1 MMTSSQRAAA
11 LDVTRDRPASIPSTG
26 AAVRLAAED
35 WYFHSAVMLV
45 ANVVWGIGLVL
56 TYVASLAHPMAG
68 VVAAVL
74 LALPT
79 SGLFRVAASIVRGE
93 EGVAVRDA
101 FRWRR
106 NARLTLAVGVG
117 LVLLAVV
124 ASVDLSI
131 GLGSG
136 DLTGM
141 ALATF
146 AAWGAL
152 GALVVACCW
161 WPVASDPRRDDLGG
175 RAIIRIAC
183 MVAAAYPR
191 RLAAL
196 LLVVVV
202 VVALSSVLF
211 VALLTI
217 SMGFVALLLSRV
229 VLSMADVLTDQRP
242 LEVDSR

>member
-1 MMTSSQRAAA
+1 MTSSQPAVA
-11 LDVTRDRPASIPSTG
+11 LSVTGGRPVRSRRPARPSG
-26 AAVRLAAED
+26 LAAED

-45 ANVVWGIGLVL
+45 ANVAWGFGLVL
-56 TYVASLAHPMAG
+56 TYVAFLVHPVAG
-68 VVAAVL
+68 VAAAVL
-74 LALPT
+74 LSLPT
-79 SGLFRVAASIVRGE
+79 SGLFRVAAAIVRGE

-106 NARLTLAVGVG
+106 NARPTLAMGVG

-124 ASVDLSI
+124 ASVDLGI

-136 DLTGM
+136 DLTGI

-152 GALVVACCW
+152 GALVIACCW
-161 WPVASDPRRDDLGG
+161 WPVASDPRRDGLGG

-202 VVALSSVLF
+202 LVVLSSVLF

-229 VLSMADVLTDQRP
+229 VLPMADVLTDLRP
-242 LEVDSR
+242 VEVDQR